1 MKTLSELKAIAKTN
15 LYEAKLI
22 YRYGEEIPERLIGWR
37 KIVGSNSVAI
47 FLLNNEGKQ
56 SELRVENAS
65 LIEFNDSVLSIF
77 EVGERELNEEEKE
90 MFRAWKAITD
100 TEEYKK
106 QDEIDALSDGS
117 QNYYKK
123 KSFFGNAE
131 YMLGHDFSQ
140 GKRYNHNTS
149 KMYDKKVKGKI
160 ILQYEIRKVGE

>member
-22 YRYGEEIPERLIGWR
+22 YRYGEEIPERLSGWR

-56 SELRVENAS
+56 SELRIENAS
-65 LIEFNDSVLSIF
+65 LIEFNDTILSIF
-77 EVGERELNEEEKE
+77 EVGERELNEEELKLLQ
-90 MFRAWKAITD
+90 AWKEITD

-106 QDEIDALSDGS
+106 QGEIDALTDGS

-123 KSFFGNAE
+123 KSFFRNAE
-131 YMLGHDFSQ
+131 YMLGFDFSQ
-140 GKRYNHNTS
+140 GKRYNHNTG

-160 ILQYEIRKVGE
+160 ILQYEFRKVGE